1 MWSNNALNNSSEI
14 TRISARRASCIR
26 TNFCV
31 RFRWA
36 ARGRSKERAQQGV
49 LFCARA
55 FQSPTKSPGYPSLHQ
70 VSSVTPLLRWRTSAS
85 SCGKSTH
92 RLAPSGGSADGH
104 WLCRPST
111 RGMGVTGPTYPG
123 PILEVCPFRNT
134 PRINPFHSDENCR
147 KGRVT

>member
-1 MWSNNALNNSSEI
+1 MGRINKVHSTTRSTIPAKSPGYPPKEQAASE
-14 TRISARRASCIR
+14 RISASG
-26 TNFCV
+26 
-31 RFRWA
+31 FRWA
-36 ARGRSKERAQQGV
+36 ARGRAFSVQGH
-49 LFCARA
+49 FR
-55 FQSPTKSPGYPSLHQ
+55 SPTKSQGYPSLHQ

-92 RLAPSGGSADGH
+92 RLAASGGSADGH

-111 RGMGVTGPTYPG
+111 RDMGVTGPAYPG